1 MPPELRRLF
10 VILAVV
16 VMGIAVVWATRFDS
30 MPPADFSIQNGT
42 DPKTL
47 DPHRATGQP
56 ESRVLFGIFSGLL
69 QMLPEGAPDP
79 VTGLQPMSPQPAVAE
94 SYEVS
99 DDKLTYTFHLRDDA
113 VWSDGVPIT
122 SEDFV
127 WSWTRMLH
135 PATACEYN
143 FQLFSVP
150 FAEQFSSG
158 LVEVGDRCEVELFDR
173 PNPDG
178 TTEADTGELNIQNFP
193 RGTMRYGTLRE
204 IRKPPEP
211 EFANGATEEDR
222 EERMLNWQESWVF
235 VLDVAEVDDSGEVDW
250 EGPTTQQTF
259 TADPNSPVADEDTQ
273 RVHNVLVAFSKLGGI
288 ETPDDHTLRVNLK
301 DPLPYFP
308 SLTAYYPLFPV
319 PRHVIEKH
327 GMPMWTKAENIV
339 SNGAYVV
346 GMRRLRDRVRLVKNP
361 RWFDADSVAIET
373 IDALSTEGQNT
384 ALNMYETGQI
394 DWVTDPPTALME
406 TLKQRDDFY
415 AAPMLSVY
423 FFRMNT
429 TRKPLD
435 DPRVRRAI
443 SMAIDRQQIV
453 DQVAKAGQ
461 VPAYALVPPGIAGY
475 EPPPGF
481 KPDLAEAKRLLT
493 EAGYPGGRGIPK
505 ITVLYNT
512 SEGHR
517 AIAEVVQQQLQNNL
531 NVKLELQNM
540 EWGSFLDKTNQ
551 IDYDIARA
559 GWIADYA
566 DPNTFLD
573 LWLTDG
579 PQNSTGW
586 SNAKFDQLLK
596 SAAAESD
603 AETRMKLLAEAEA
616 IWIDEMPVI
625 PLYFYV
631 GINMVKPRIKGFFPS
646 PQDLHPLHLMSID
659 ESAGSDVIAKRQ
671 SQPRVVAGNGLFPG
685 LPILNAGR
693 RDETDVTRL
702 SNESARK
709 EPRNTPRRVSVPLA
723 PPNSSSHRDRPSVSI
738 RHNAERVS
746 AQ

>member
-69 QMLPEGAPDP
+69 QMLPEGDPDP

-94 SYEVS
+94 SYDVS

-158 LVEVGDRCEVELFDR
+158 VVDVGDRCEVELFDR

-235 VLDVAEVDDSGEVDW
+235 VVDVAEVNESGEVDW
-250 EGPTTQQTF
+250 DGPTTQQTF
-259 TADPNSPVADEDTQ
+259 TADPDSPVADEDTQ

-586 SNAKFDQLLK
+586 SNAEFDRLLK

-659 ESAGSDVIAKRQ
+659 ETAGSDVIVKRQ
-671 SQPRVVAGNGLFPG
+671 SRPRVVAGNGLFPG
-685 LPILNAGR
+685 LPMLSATH
-693 RDETDVTRL
+693 RDKTDVTRL

-709 EPRNTPRRVSVPLA
+709 EPRSTPRRVSAPLA